1 MEHVGFCKV
10 DEAISICMGRRCQKS
25 SNLFAI
31 KMEAHGVVESYKR
44 SSCGRLLWAENAS
57 GSGATKSFLEKAQA
71 RVVVS
76 KDHHA
81 HLRQI
86 FIAASMIAMNMS
98 VDQKANFFVGH
109 LLDGCY

>member
-1 MEHVGFCKV
+1 MKLDAKPTNINRNGDGTTTIK
-10 DEAISICMGRRCQKS
+10 RRKTPS
-25 SNLFAI
+25 PVLYIRATSMLFR
-31 KMEAHGVVESYKR
+31 GGYR
-44 SSCGRLLWAENAS
+44 RLAGTTS
-57 GSGATKSFLEKAQA
+57 GTTLSFLEKAQA